1 MIVTTTNSIE
11 GYTVKRYLG
20 VVNANVVIGT
30 NLFSDIAAS
39 LTDVFGGRS
48 GSYKSKLNTIYDE
61 VMKELTEKAKSYH
74 ADAIVGLHVDFDEI
88 SGGGKSMFMVSAS
101 GTAVTLEKNI
111 KGRYHIYDLLE
122 KISNYKEKGILTNE
136 EYEYEKSR
144 ILSMHKN
151 LISEEFQK
159 IYKEKEMQKKEEF
172 QRIERIKEAKELLKE
187 RTGCSIDDIEKIDE
201 YQIQAVSYDDI
212 DFDSNDSMQYI
223 IAKFIRLNRIPE
235 ACKFY
240 MEETG
245 LEDVKSAIDFCLNV
259 YKQITS
265 VDSEKVSAL
274 IPKLKVLKKR
284 GYIEQAVSEYQK
296 LAIADK
302 QTCIDFILSLE
313 E

>member
-111 KGRYHIYDLLE
+111 EDRYYIYDLLE
-122 KISNYKEKGILTNE
+122 KITNYKEKGIITNE
-136 EYEYEKSR
+136 EYEFEKSK
-144 ILSMHKN
+144 ILSLHKN
-151 LISEEFQK
+151 LISEEYQK
-159 IYKEKEMQKKEEF
+159 DNEEKELQKKEEL
-172 QRIERIKEAKELLKE
+172 QRIERINEAKELLKE
-187 RTGCSIDDIEKIDE
+187 RTGCSIDDIEKIDK

-259 YKQITS
+259 YKQIAS
-265 VDSEKVSAL
+265 VDTEKVAAL

-284 GYIEQAVSEYQK
+284 GYIDQAVSEYQK

-302 QTCIDFILSLE
+302 QTCINFISSLE